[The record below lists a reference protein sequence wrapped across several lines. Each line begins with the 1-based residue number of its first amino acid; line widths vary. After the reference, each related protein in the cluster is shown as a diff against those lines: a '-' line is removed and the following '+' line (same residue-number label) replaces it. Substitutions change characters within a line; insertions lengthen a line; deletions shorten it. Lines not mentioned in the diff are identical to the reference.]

1 MTMVKNVGVRD
12 FRDHATHYLSGTT
25 PVAVSKHG
33 RVIGF
38 YLPLQRD
45 ESEVTR
51 ALAQLGEVVKQ
62 AIENS
67 GLSENEFAALFD
79 LRRERTQ

>member
-1 MTMVKNVGVRD
+1 MTMVKNVGVQD

-25 PVAVSKHG
+25 PVAASKHG

-45 ESEVTR
+45 EGEVAR
-51 ALAQLGEVVKQ
+51 ALAQLSEGVEQ

-67 GLSENEFAALFD
+67 GLSENELAALFD
-79 LRRERTQ
+79 LRRQRNQ